1 MFIPTIVAKPIIG
14 WMRMLLSFLYSF
26 LSYMCTLKNLHLPN
40 DPILKKISG
49 TLSRFNAAK
58 KKKNVKNISGMLLR

>member
-1 MFIPTIVAKPIIG
+1 MYIH
-14 WMRMLLSFLYSF
+14 R
-26 LSYMCTLKNLHLPN
+26 KNSHLPN

-58 KKKNVKNISGMLLR
+58 EKDVKNMHAVYDGM